1 MRLRLL
7 NLSAAAA
14 AAYLTLLS
22 PTLRAQQVPRTA
34 TPAALDRQI
43 EFNVYLPLQ
52 RKDELDALLDAQ
64 KRPGSPNY
72 HKWLT
77 PAEFSSRFGPSP
89 QDMAELSSIL
99 ASSGLTVTGT
109 HSHGVHV
116 QGTVD
121 TVQRA
126 LGAPLVESATTS
138 GRTKIVAAAGL
149 QLPAAL
155 QRMGAQVIH
164 FAALRG
170 AHPQS
175 RIVTEAAAPANR
187 YSANGPYWFTDIKQA
202 YDFPSYKSLTGAGRT
217 IAIMSV
223 SDYLPSDMAAYFGHE
238 STKAAPIAVPQIVR
252 YFPLGTGAPFV
263 PGSGFSLEA
272 ELDLQQAGGM
282 APGARLVL
290 VDLPDSSFA
299 SFLDGYFSL
308 VLNNSVDI
316 VNSSF
321 GFGAEATFNADYN
334 GGQDFTGLL
343 TIFDD
348 VFKQGNAQGITFVE
362 SSGDNGGLALPPLS
376 YFTTAPQQP
385 PVVVGNFLPGI
396 DAFTTSWH
404 VTAVGG
410 TNLHTTYDPPN
421 LESRYVSEDAQG
433 DPEIPYD
440 PDGVGNLLAGGYW
453 GSGGGKSI
461 VYAKPPYQEFIH
473 TGSKMR
479 TTPDVS
485 LQMGGCPSGIAKVP
499 CREGDSSVVEAF
511 GGQFVGVI
519 GTSVSAPEFC
529 GLLALKEQF
538 LGGSRLGNVNYDIY
552 ALAAAQPALANTPL
566 DLLHQG
572 QPGFNGAFHTTATGY
587 NLVLGVGTPLVRNF
601 IFAPELPPAGNPQTR
616 SNP

>member
-1 MRLRLL
+1 MRLHPLK
-7 NLSAAAA
+7 LSAAAGA
-14 AAYLTLLS
+14 LCLTLLS
-22 PTLRAQQVPRTA
+22 PLARAQQMPRA
-34 TPAALDRQI
+34 VAPAALNRQV

-52 RKDELDALLDAQ
+52 HQDELDALLDSQ
-64 KRPGSPNY
+64 KKPGSPEY

-77 PAEFSSRFGPSP
+77 PAQFSSRFGPNP
-89 QDMAELSSIL
+89 QDMAALSSML
-99 ASSGLTVTGT
+99 ASSGLTVTGM
-109 HSHGVHV
+109 HSHGVRV
-116 QGTVD
+116 QGTVE

-126 LGAPLVESATTS
+126 LGAPLVEGVTAS
-138 GRTKIVAAAGL
+138 GKAKIMAAGSM
-149 QLPAAL
+149 QLPAAM
-155 QRMGAQVIH
+155 QRMGAQVVH
-164 FAALRG
+164 FAPLRG
-170 AHPQS
+170 AQPQARLVAES
-175 RIVTEAAAPANR
+175 AAPGNR
-187 YSANGPYWFTDIKQA
+187 YSPDGAYWFTDIKQA
-202 YDFPSYKSLTGAGRT
+202 YDFPSYRSLTGAGRT

-223 SDYLPSDMAAYFGHE
+223 SDYLPSDMAAYFAHE
-238 STKAAPIAVPQIVR
+238 STKAAPIKPPRIVR
-252 YFPLGTGAPFV
+252 YLPLGKGSAFDPN
-263 PGSGFSLEA
+263 SGFSLEA
-272 ELDLQQAGGM
+272 ELDLQQAGGL
-282 APGARLVL
+282 APGATLELVN
-290 VDLPDSSFA
+290 LPDSSFA

-308 VLNNSVDI
+308 VENNNVDI

-321 GFGAEATFNADYN
+321 GFGAEATFNANYN

-362 SSGDNGGLALPPLS
+362 SSGDNGGLALPPLK
-376 YFTTAPQQP
+376 YFTTPPQTP
-385 PVVVGNFLPGI
+385 PVVVGKFLPGI
-396 DAFTTSWH
+396 DAFTTSWY

-410 TNLHTTYDPPN
+410 TNLHTTYDPPS
-421 LESRYVSEDAQG
+421 LESSYVSEDAQG

-440 PDGVGNLLAGGYW
+440 PDGTGNLLSGGYW
-453 GSGGGKSI
+453 GSGGGKSVI
-461 VYAKPPYQEFIH
+461 YAKPPYQEFIR

-485 LQMGGCPSGIAKVP
+485 LQMGGCPGGIAKLP
-499 CREGDSSVVEAF
+499 CRAGDSSVVEAF

-538 LGGSRLGNVNYDIY
+538 LGGARLGNVNYDIY

-572 QPGFNGAFHTTATGY
+572 QPGFNGAFYTTKTGY

-601 IFAPELPPAGNPQTR
+601 IFAPELPAAGNPQTP